1 MRQSRREEYGGED
14 AQFIGLG
21 EVMVRRL
28 RTFSLIFR
36 CCASVFFLLF
46 FYFPPFLFILPF

>member
-21 EVMVRRL
+21 DVMVRRL